1 MTWTIIIVLFAV
13 IYLIYKSIQDK
24 KPENIV
30 LESERIAEFDH
41 NKIKIQILEE
51 LNGDLEIQKE
61 EPDNEYVKERIE
73 QNKKILEMEK
83 LYYSLKLKFKDDP
96 KTLVELASDWANYWD
111 ALNDLDFSVELFV
124 VDMQGSANE
133 RDTRHE
139 DRTRKPFA
147 TKQSIEA
154 KFNTLNNY

>member
-1 MTWTIIIVLFAV
+1 MTWTIIIVIFAV

-24 KPENIV
+24 KPENIIR
-30 LESERIAEFDH
+30 ESERIAEFDH

-73 QNKKILEMEK
+73 QNKKILEMDK
-83 LYYSLKLKFKDDP
+83 LYYNLKLKFKDDP
-96 KTLVELASDWANYWD
+96 KTLVELASDWANYWE

-124 VDMQGSANE
+124 VDMQGSASE
-133 RDTRHE
+133 RDERHE

-147 TKQSIEA
+147 TKQSIET
-154 KFNTLNNY
+154 KFNTLNIK